1 MTKIS
6 IIGAGNVGGLTA
18 MRLLEE
24 KAGDIILVDVVKSL
38 ALGKSLDLQD
48 CQPLLKYGYNVEGT
62 DDINRM
68 KDSDIIVITAGF
80 ARKPDTRR
88 QDLLSKNISII
99 KEICQNIKK
108 LSSQSIVVVVT
119 NPVDILTYFTLKETG
134 FSPKKVFGIG
144 PSLDA
149 SRFANLISQELDIP
163 NTDIEACVIG
173 SHGEEMLPL
182 PRFTYIKG
190 IALDE
195 FIDAQKIEMLIKK
208 TVKRGGEIVSL
219 LSDGSAYFA
228 PSLAIAVIIKT
239 IIKDE
244 KRLIGVSTYL
254 NGEYGIKDICLG
266 VPCRLGKQ
274 GIEEIIELDLNKE
287 EREAFFKTATFLKE
301 QYNSNDGL

>member
-1 MTKIS
+1 MKIS

-24 KAGDIILVDVVKSL
+24 RLGDIVLVDVVKGL
-38 ALGKSLDLQD
+38 ALGKSLDLKD
-48 CQPLLKYGYNVEGT
+48 CQPLLKYGYNVEGS
-62 DDINRM
+62 DDINRI

-134 FSPKKVFGIG
+134 FSPKKVFGMG
-144 PSLDA
+144 LSLDA

-163 NTDIEACVIG
+163 NTGIEACVIG

-195 FIDAQKIEMLIKK
+195 FIDAQKIEVLIKK

-219 LSDGSAYFA
+219 LGDGSAYFA

-254 NGEYGIKDICLG
+254 DGEYGIKDTCLG

-287 EREAFFKTATFLKE
+287 EREAFFKTAIFLKE